1 MQESPKTIIEHIP
14 DFLDWIDVEKGLS
27 NKTQEN
33 YDRFLRKFTR
43 WLTDNNLQHLRPH
56 QIDSNHIWQY
66 RVFLARSTSGHN
78 QQPLKKTTQNYY
90 LIALRA
96 LFNFFATRDIKSL
109 PSEKVELAKQKKDK
123 KVNFLKLEQV
133 AKLFQAP
140 NTSSF
145 IGLRDRTIMEVLF
158 STGLRISELVA
169 LDRQQFKDSQLNEA
183 IELSI
188 VGKGGYPRTVYLS
201 QRAVQWLKKY
211 LDARD
216 RLAGP
221 GDNDSPL
228 FLNFR
233 SPKRTS
239 NRLSAR
245 SIEQMIKKYALMA
258 GLPASTTPHT
268 LRHSFAT
275 DLLNQGADLRTVQ
288 EFLGHQN
295 ISTTQ
300 IYTHVTNKRLRD
312 LHRRF
317 HGGAKISD
325 Q

>member
-1 MQESPKTIIEHIP
+1 MQESSKTIIEHVP

-33 YDRFLRKFTR
+33 YDRFLKKFIQ
-43 WLTDNNLQHLRPH
+43 WLIDNNLQNLKPH
-56 QIDSNHIWQY
+56 QIDSDHIWKY
-66 RVFLARSTSGHN
+66 RVFLARASSN
-78 QQPLKKTTQNYY
+78 QNKQPLKKTTQNYY
-90 LIALRA
+90 LIALRS
-96 LFNFFATRDIKSL
+96 LFNFFAARDIKSL
-109 PSEKVELAKQKKDK
+109 PAEKVELAKQKKEK

-133 AKLFQAP
+133 AKLLQAP
-140 NTSSF
+140 NTSTF
-145 IGLRDRTIMEVLF
+145 IGLRDRTIMEVFF

-188 VGKGGYPRTVYLS
+188 VGKGSYPRTVYLS
-201 QRAVQWLKKY
+201 QRSVRWLKRY
-211 LDARD
+211 LESRD

-221 GDNDSPL
+221 GDHDSPL

-233 SPKRTS
+233 SPKKTS
-239 NRLSAR
+239 KRLSAR
-245 SIEQMIKKYALMA
+245 SIEQIIKKYALMV